1 MGGVGTVVITRPV
14 PSRRF
19 LAVQTEVEIF
29 FFELIHARQSPILHI
44 KSIITFPYR
53 EGHHCGRTSASI
65 NYVFLQSITVPKS
78 TFSRSCLHFNF
89 VYYIYISFLCPF
101 FLSYSITF
109 PPCGYLDFRTTTK
122 IKYFCGGD
130 IITTDKLQQVAREID
145 LILVTKLYLWTLKN
159 RRTNVGPATR
169 AIHRPTIGRHVDI
182 TEEPRAII
190 STCSV
195 GARRVVLR

>member
-1 MGGVGTVVITRPV
+1 M
-14 PSRRF
+14 S
-19 LAVQTEVEIF
+19 L
-29 FFELIHARQSPILHI
+29 
-44 KSIITFPYR
+44 
-53 EGHHCGRTSASI
+53 
-65 NYVFLQSITVPKS
+65 
-78 TFSRSCLHFNF
+78 
-89 VYYIYISFLCPF
+89 

-122 IKYFCGGD
+122 IKYFCGGE

-145 LILVTKLYLWTLKN
+145 LILVTKIYLCTLKN

-195 GARRVVLR
+195 GARRVVLRWVWRGAVLWTVTGLNSASLGRWRGCRGWQKFSLQACCWGVGGTGWQERLMSSGRGGGGDEARPVIHRLLLHVATDRMDLLERR